1 MSLALIELL
10 GSDILGSI
18 EGGEEVRLPAASAI
32 AKLQAWSKRYDKASL
47 LDNEGELSAIGR
59 EIFAWLDES
68 GWASAWALGS
78 GDRAL
83 EIRVRGAGG
92 VEEEALLDA
101 PWELLSRAEGPPLA
115 FDDIQLFVVARRIGP
130 KAAPLEPRHGD
141 LQLMFMAA
149 APEGQNEL
157 DFEAE
162 ETAILEATQLLLL
175 RVVVEET
182 GALEFLGARLTSDE
196 GPFEALHL
204 SCHGDI
210 DAKKGPILL
219 LEKAE
224 GGEDRVDAG
233 QIVKALGADP
243 PPLVVLSACRTAE
256 LGGSPGI
263 VGFAGRREGVG
274 AADGRLLDAERARG
288 AGPEPATPFV
298 RRLAAKIANVL
309 GWDGSVYD
317 VDATEFATQ
326 FYKELAARSPVPR
339 AAAVARQALL
349 GIKATNPDRG
359 RHWHLARV
367 YVGPNGGGALCAQ
380 SKPRRRSAVDGAKLF
395 LDKTRQRVPV
405 ATRAEFVGRRRE
417 IQRVLRSF
425 RDTQSGMLIH
435 GMGALGKSSLA
446 ARVQSRIPHRAVV
459 IFERYDAL
467 AIFDEVLQ
475 ALEPKIQAAEKAQ
488 WREIVRADPVQLAQ
502 ALQSWLSDPLDTKP
516 ILLIIDDLERILE
529 TPTQSDAPTGVA
541 PAHRDALAAVLLAF
555 DRAPTQSRLLLTS
568 RYDFRLPDGRGGDLA
583 KGLVRVP
590 LKPMAQRE
598 RNKQWRAAER
608 VAGRAT
614 AELDAAGK
622 PLLERAL
629 DAAAGNPGL
638 QAILTKPILAREF
651 AAGAEALRQIDV
663 YRETGA
669 PPAEIE
675 ALIEAGTAKDSEN
688 ALTAFF
694 ARVSFR
700 TYGDALTP
708 DQRRQLGA
716 ATLFSPEVPIPI
728 PALVAVGAAN
738 GVDAPAKAIARLL
751 GLGLL
756 DDWGAIGGFPHA
768 AANPLARPLAP
779 KLDED
784 DRPRLACAAMPE
796 LATAWRDAADGF
808 PLDHRGLEAA
818 ELAIR
823 AGAEP
828 AILEDAALSGAAWLE
843 RVRGQ
848 TRDAR
853 ELMAT
858 AFVAFPAG
866 YAFGPNFL
874 RLGCECA
881 DRLGDMKLREALLAA
896 PLRQIEP
903 DDAAALTAGAYF
915 NMRKAEYKLAS
926 GAPRTAEELTRE
938 SLHVFSAAFDDR
950 GVALASG
957 QIADILQMRG
967 ELDLALKI
975 RREDVLPV
983 YERLGHVRSR
993 AVTVGKIADILQAR
1007 GELDQAL
1014 KIRREEQLPVFER
1027 LGDVL
1032 ERARTIGKI
1041 ADILQARGELDQALK
1056 IRREEQLPV

>member
-18 EGGEEVRLPAASAI
+18 EGGEEVRLPATPAI

-59 EIFAWLDES
+59 EMFAWLDES
-68 GWASAWALGS
+68 RWASAWALGS
-78 GDRAL
+78 GDRGL
-83 EIRVRGAGG
+83 EIRVQGAGG
-92 VEEEALLDA
+92 TEEEALLDA
-101 PWELLSRAEGPPLA
+101 PWELLSRADGPPLA
-115 FDDIQLFVVARRIGP
+115 FDDIQLFIVARRIGQT
-130 KAAPLEPRHGD
+130 AAPLEPRHGD

-149 APEGQNEL
+149 APEGQQEL
-157 DFEAE
+157 DYEAE
-162 ETAILEATQLLLL
+162 ETAILDAARLLPM
-175 RVVVEET
+175 RVIVEET

-219 LEKAE
+219 LETAE
-224 GGEDRVDAG
+224 GGADRVGAG
-233 QIVKALGADP
+233 AVVGALGAEP

-256 LGGSPGI
+256 LGSSPGVAFI
-263 VGFAGRREGVG
+263 GHKEGIG
-274 AADGRLLDAERARG
+274 ADRLRDSGQPAAKT
-288 AGPEPATPFV
+288 GPELATPFV
-298 RRLAAKIANVL
+298 RRLAAKIANVV

-317 VDATEFATQ
+317 ADATAFATH
-326 FYKELAARSPVPR
+326 FYQQLAARSPVPR

-349 GIKATNPDRG
+349 GLKASNPRQG

-367 YVGPNGGGALCAQ
+367 YIGPNGGGPLCRLG
-380 SKPRRRSAVDGAKLF
+380 KPKQGSAVDGAKLF
-395 LDKTRQRVPV
+395 LDKARQRVPV

-425 RDTQSGMLIH
+425 RNDQSGVLIH

-446 ARVQSRIPHRAVV
+446 ARVQSRMPRHHPVV
-459 IFERYDAL
+459 IFERYDGL
-467 AIFDEVLQ
+467 TIFDEVLQ
-475 ALEPKIQAAEKAQ
+475 ALEPKIQAVEKGH
-488 WREIVRADPVQLAQ
+488 WREIVKADPLQLAQ

-541 PAHRDALAAVLLAF
+541 PAYRDALAAVLRAF

-568 RYDFRLPDGRGGDLA
+568 RYDFRLPDGKGGDLA
-583 KGLVRVP
+583 NGLVRVP
-590 LKPMAQRE
+590 LKPMAPRE
-598 RNKQWRAAER
+598 RSKQWRAAER

-614 AELDAAGK
+614 AELDEAGK
-622 PLLERAL
+622 ALLERAL

-638 QAILTKPILAREF
+638 QAILTKPILAGEL
-651 AAGAEALRQIDV
+651 AAAAEALRQIDV

-675 ALIEAGTAKDSEN
+675 ALIKAGTAKDSEN
-688 ALTAFF
+688 ALTGFF
-694 ARVSFR
+694 ARVSFK

-728 PALVAVGAAN
+728 PALAAVGAAN
-738 GVDAPAKAIARLL
+738 GVDAPDKAIARLL

-756 DDWGAIGGFPHA
+756 DDWGAIGGIPHA

-779 KLDED
+779 KVEDD
-784 DRPRLACAAMPE
+784 DRPRLARAAMPK
-796 LATAWRDAADGF
+796 LAKAWRYADGAF
-808 PLDHRGLEAA
+808 PSDRRGLEAA

-853 ELMAT
+853 ELIAR
-858 AFVAFPAG
+858 AFAAFPAG
-866 YAFGPNFL
+866 HAFDPDFL

-881 DRLGDMKLREALLAA
+881 DSLGDMKLREALLAA
-896 PLRQIEP
+896 TLY
-903 DDAAALTAGAYF
+903 A
-915 NMRKAEYKLAS
+915 
-926 GAPRTAEELTRE
+926 
-938 SLHVFSAAFDDR
+938 
-950 GVALASG
+950 
-957 QIADILQMRG
+957 
-967 ELDLALKI
+967 
-975 RREDVLPV
+975 
-983 YERLGHVRSR
+983 
-993 AVTVGKIADILQAR
+993 
-1007 GELDQAL
+1007 
-1014 KIRREEQLPVFER
+1014 
-1027 LGDVL
+1027 
-1032 ERARTIGKI
+1032 
-1041 ADILQARGELDQALK
+1041 
-1056 IRREEQLPV
+1056 